1 MSNPEVSIVIPC
13 FNQGEFVAEAL
24 ESVLA
29 QSFGD
34 YEIIVVD
41 DGSTDPATVAVLDA
55 LDYPKTRLLRT
66 NNQGLAS
73 ARNNGIG
80 EASGVYILP
89 LDADDRI
96 GREYLEKASGVL
108 DQHPEVGFVY
118 CLAELF
124 GASRGKFY
132 LNSASLEEMLLDSRI
147 FCSAMFRKSDWVA
160 AGGYNPNMVY
170 GWEDWDFWLSLFE
183 LGKKPHL
190 IEEVMFNY
198 RVKPESMIRS
208 MTIEQK
214 IAMHRQL
221 AENHRKLYLETAPID
236 FERYYRRKN
245 SLPGKLLECA
255 KKIAFNIKYVGK

>member
-1 MSNPEVSIVIPC
+1 MPQISVVIPC
-13 FNQGEFVAEAL
+13 FNQGEYVAEAV

-29 QSFGD
+29 QTLGD

-55 LDYPKTRLLRT
+55 LDYPKTRFLRT

-96 GREYLEKASGVL
+96 GREYLAKASAVL
-108 DQHPEVGFVY
+108 NERRDVGFVY

-147 FCSAMFRKSDWVA
+147 FCSAMFRKSDWA
-160 AGGYNPNMVY
+160 ATGGYNPNMIY
-170 GWEDWDFWLSLFE
+170 GWEDWDFWLSLLE
-183 LGKKPHL
+183 IGKKPHL
-190 IEEVMFNY
+190 IEEVMFYY
-198 RVKPESMIRS
+198 RVKPGSMIRS

-214 IAMHRQL
+214 VAMHRQL
-221 AENHRKLYLETAPID
+221 AENHQKLYQETTQID
-236 FERYYRRKN
+236 FERYHRRKN
-245 SLPGKLLECA
+245 SLPSKLLECA
-255 KKIAFNIKYVGK
+255 KKIAFNIRYAGK

>member
-1 MSNPEVSIVIPC
+1 MPRISVVIPC
-13 FNQGEFVAEAL
+13 FNQGEYVAEAV

-41 DGSTDPATVAVLDA
+41 DGSTDPATVAELDV

-73 ARNNGIG
+73 ARNNGIV

-96 GREYLEKASGVL
+96 GREYLEKASAVL
-108 DQHPEVGFVY
+108 DQHPEFGFVY

-132 LNSASLEEMLLDSRI
+132 LNNASLEKMLLDSRI
-147 FCSAMFRKSDWVA
+147 FCSAMFRKSDWVV
-160 AGGYNPNMVY
+160 AGGYNPNMIY
-170 GWEDWDFWLSLFE
+170 GWEDWDFWLSLLE

-190 IEEVMFNY
+190 IEEVMFYY
-198 RVKPESMIRS
+198 RVKPRSMIRS
-208 MTIEQK
+208 MTFEQK

-221 AENHRKLYLETAPID
+221 AENHRELYLKIAGID
-236 FERYYRRKN
+236 FERYHRRKN
-245 SLPGKLLECA
+245 SLPGKLLEYV
-255 KKIAFNIKYVGK
+255 KKIAFNIRYAGK